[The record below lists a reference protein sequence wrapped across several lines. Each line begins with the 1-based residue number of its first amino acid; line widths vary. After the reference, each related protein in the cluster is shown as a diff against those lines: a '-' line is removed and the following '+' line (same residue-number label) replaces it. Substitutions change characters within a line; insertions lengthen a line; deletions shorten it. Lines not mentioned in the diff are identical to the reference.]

1 LRRRLIVTFLAAL
14 LGAGV
19 APGKPAADDA
29 GVLLDTGVLL
39 DSGAPVEAAPVEA
52 APVEAPPAA
61 DEDAGEEEPPPK
73 GPIFS
78 GETDAVLVE
87 VPVEVHSGGLP
98 LAGLTAADF
107 ELYDNGRRQ
116 EVLGVE
122 AIDRGLG
129 RFDKGLPVVA
139 RRHFLLLFDLSFT
152 SPAALARAREA
163 ALETVERQLDPS
175 DLVGVATFRLQEGVR
190 LLLGFSPDRSQV
202 RVTLDALERRP
213 DLDLRPDPLQIYL
226 GRPAGTQSALRPDA
240 PALREEVYAH
250 LQHLIDRESAARTRR
265 DVAVL
270 SDSLASL
277 ARLLRGAAG
286 RKHLLFFSEGFD
298 SRLLLGGSDADREA
312 LGQAIQQGDLARVD
326 SDAVFGS
333 RAALDLLNR
342 LTEELRRADCSL
354 HTVDISPLGQSKG
367 KDGLF
372 MLARDTGAVF
382 FENFN
387 HLGQAFSQLLDRTR
401 LTYVVTYRPADL
413 AGDGSYRKLKVKLA
427 GPAGTGSD
435 KYGKNVKLSYR
446 PGYYDDDIA
455 SFAQEERRL
464 LLADRLLD
472 RRAGPIK
479 AKVFALP
486 TGELVRG
493 KRFVPVVVEVAG
505 ASFLGEKQ
513 AAGAQAGPERSQK
526 VMLDAQVFVYAMNE
540 EGGIAD
546 FFSQAI
552 PFDLARHGRSL
563 ERRGFKLFAPLL
575 LPTGRYTLRALVRNG
590 SRGHFG
596 VASRNLQ
603 VAKKAPALRVPP
615 ALVDP
620 EWLLVRAE
628 RKDLAGEGAGPDPL
642 ELLRQATVKPEPA
655 APEPAAPEAAPPEP
669 ARRQAHPSATPVRT
683 ADGGAGSAAAYLKV
697 LALFTERPW
706 HEALDGLEAY
716 ELEAVGSD
724 PENKAARL
732 GRNELAAA
740 KALVQSSPDALW
752 PLLSAHHDLFFRH
765 RKSHRAYLELQ
776 SRQLVRS
783 LADLAESGSDDAVR
797 LAAAQALASIGSTLL
812 YEGRAAGFELL
823 ERSLQLDPANE
834 PAHLGLA
841 AYYEKFGG
849 PYERAVEWLDQ
860 LVLRRPD
867 SREGRLRLA
876 INLLRLAGPAAAS
889 WPHAEEDARDHFER
903 LVADPH
909 DDWISSIAAQE
920 LARFQRGEPAA
931 AAALLEE
938 ALARRP
944 EDAEIQIQ
952 LTYLYDR
959 LGRAEKSKAL
969 AEKLGAAGAEPSR
982 AKGPSPR
989 GRYNQWSSETLA
1001 EGRRD
1006 LHDGA
1011 ASRIA
1016 ALRPAPVPAAADA
1029 AAAGGSSR

>member
-29 GVLLDTGVLL
+29 GVLSDTDVLS
-39 DSGAPVEAAPVEA
+39 DAGAPVEAAAVEA
-52 APVEAPPAA
+52 TSVEGAPA
-61 DEDAGEEEPPPK
+61 DDGDAGEEEPPPK

-98 LAGLTAADF
+98 LAGLAAADF

-116 EVLGVE
+116 EILGVE
-122 AIDRGLG
+122 AIDRGRG
-129 RFDKGLPVVA
+129 RFDEGLPVVA

-250 LQHLIDRESAARTRR
+250 LQHLIDRESAARNRR

-298 SRLLLGGSDADREA
+298 SRLLLGSSDADREA

-333 RAALDLLNR
+333 RATLDLLNR

-387 HLGQAFSQLLDRTR
+387 HLGQAFSQLLDRTQ

-505 ASFLGEKQ
+505 ASFLGDKQ
-513 AAGAQAGPERSQK
+513 AAGAPAGPERSQK

-552 PFDLARHGRSL
+552 PFDLARHGPSL

-596 VASRNLQ
+596 VASKNLQ
-603 VAKKAPALRVPP
+603 VAKTAPALRVPP

-642 ELLRQATVKPEPA
+642 DLLRQATVKPEPA
-655 APEPAAPEAAPPEP
+655 PPEAAPPP
-669 ARRQAHPSATPVRT
+669 ANPSATPVRT

-697 LALFTERPW
+697 LALFTESPW
-706 HEALDGLEAY
+706 HEALDALEAY

-732 GRNELAAA
+732 GRSELAAA

-765 RKSHRAYLELQ
+765 RKTHRAYLELQ
-776 SRQLVRS
+776 SRLLVKS
-783 LADLAESGSDDAVR
+783 LADLAEGGGDDAVR
-797 LAAAQALASIGSTLL
+797 LAAANALASIGSTLL

-823 ERSLQLDPANE
+823 EKSLQLDPGNE

-876 INLLRLAGPAAAS
+876 INLLRLAGPAAAY

-982 AKGPSPR
+982 AAGPSPR

-1001 EGRRD
+1001 AGRRE

-1016 ALRPAPVPAAADA
+1016 ALRPAAADA
-1029 AAAGGSSR
+1029 PAAGGSSR

>member
-1 LRRRLIVTFLAAL
+1 MKRWLSLSLLAAL
-14 LGAGV
+14 LGAG
-19 APGKPAADDA
+19 AA
-29 GVLLDTGVLL
+29 
-39 DSGAPVEAAPVEA
+39 
-52 APVEAPPAA
+52 
-61 DEDAGEEEPPPK
+61 AGEPLGKSPV
-73 GPIFS
+73 FS
-78 GETDAVLVE
+78 DETDAVLVE
-87 VPVEVHSGGLP
+87 VPVEVLAGGQKEGAQP
-98 LAGLTAADF
+98 VAGLTAADF

-116 EVLGVE
+116 EILGVE
-122 AIDRGLG
+122 AIDRSRG
-129 RFDKGLPVVA
+129 RFDADLPVVA

-163 ALETVERQLDPS
+163 ALETVERRLDPS

-202 RVTLDALERRP
+202 RVTLDALEKRP
-213 DLDLRPDPLQIYL
+213 ELSLRPDPLQIYL
-226 GRPAGTQSALRPDA
+226 GQPSGAQSVLRPDA
-240 PALREEVYAH
+240 PAAREDAYAH

-298 SRLLLGGSDADREA
+298 SQMLLGSADADRES
-312 LGQAIQQGDLARVD
+312 LGRAIHQGDLARVD
-326 SDAVFGS
+326 SDAMFGS
-333 RAALDLLNR
+333 RATLDLLHR
-342 LTEELRRADCSL
+342 LTEEMRRADCSL
-354 HTVDISPLGQSKG
+354 HTVDTSPLGQGRG

-372 MLARDTGAVF
+372 LLARDTGAVF

-387 HLGQAFSQLLDRTR
+387 HLGQAFSQLLDRTQ
-401 LTYVVTYRPADL
+401 LTYVVTYRPNDL

-427 GPAGTGSD
+427 GPAAA
-435 KYGKNVKLSYR
+435 GKNIRLSYR

-472 RRAGPIK
+472 RRSGPIRT
-479 AKVFALP
+479 KVFALP

-505 ASFLGEKQ
+505 SSFLGDRP
-513 AAGAQAGPERSQK
+513 AAGAPAAGGPDRARK
-526 VMLDAQVFVYAMNE
+526 MMLDAQVFVYAMNE
-540 EGGIAD
+540 DGGIAD

-552 PFDLARHGRSL
+552 PFDLARHGPSL

-575 LPTGRYTLRALVRNG
+575 LPTGSYTLRALVRNG

-596 VASRNLQ
+596 VASKHLQ
-603 VAKKAPALRVPP
+603 VAKTAPALRVPP

-628 RKDLAGEGAGPDPL
+628 RTDLAGEGSAPDPL
-642 ELLRQATVKPEPA
+642 ELLRQAISRPDSAPA
-655 APEPAAPEAAPPEP
+655 SSSGKAAGGE
-669 ARRQAHPSATPVRT
+669 RQ
-683 ADGGAGSAAAYLKV
+683 DGTGAAYLRA
-697 LALFTERPW
+697 LARFTENPW
-706 HEALDGLEAY
+706 HEALDGLEAF
-716 ELEAVGSD
+716 ELEMVGSD
-724 PENKAARL
+724 PENRAARL
-732 GRNELAAA
+732 GRSELATART
-740 KALVQSSPDALW
+740 LVQGSPDALW
-752 PLLSAHHDLFFRH
+752 PLLGAHHDLFFRH
-765 RKSHRAYLELQ
+765 RKSHRPYLELQ
-776 SRQLVRS
+776 SRLLVKG
-783 LADLAESGSDDAVR
+783 LAELAAENGDDAVR

-823 ERSLQLDPANE
+823 EKSLALDPGNE
-834 PAHLGLA
+834 PAHLAQA

-876 INLLRLAGPAAAS
+876 INLLRLAGPAASS
-889 WPHAEEDARDHFER
+889 WPHAEEDARHHFER
-903 LVADPH
+903 LIADPH
-909 DDWISSIAAQE
+909 DDWISSLAAQE
-920 LARFQRGEPAA
+920 LARFQRGQPAA
-931 AAALLEE
+931 AASLLED

-959 LGRAEKSKAL
+959 LGRADKSKAL
-969 AEKLGAAGAEPSR
+969 AEKLAAAGAEPSS
-982 AKGPSPR
+982 ASGPSPR
-989 GRYNQWSSETLA
+989 GRYNQWSSETLVA
-1001 EGRRD
+1001 GRRE

-1011 ASRIA
+1011 ASRLG
-1016 ALRPAPVPAAADA
+1016 ALRSP
-1029 AAAGGSSR
+1029 AAGGSSR